1 MANSISWKKI
11 FDDYKILDHDFSKLP
26 FELNWEMIK
35 VACQNF
41 KKTAEKEV
49 RILCKQDS
57 RKDVPDIMKENWL
70 FILPVKNW
78 TYNII
83 KGEGYMDIPD
93 IEWEPEE
100 YKSNLWFELQ
110 SSKVWNSEMQHLD
123 FAYASS
129 LIRTFMWDP
138 SLVLTIR
145 WRKYTPEFKCRV
157 WINNLTVKW
166 VQTEVDAWYEWKEQ
180 IVLIE
185 AKNSTTKDTII
196 RQLYY
201 PYRKWLIDT
210 WKNIN
215 LLFFEKRW
223 NIYYIWQYTFE
234 DIEDYNSIKL
244 IKSKKYI
251 IK

>member
-11 FDDYKILDHDFSKLP
+11 FDDYNILKHNFIEWP
-26 FELNWEMIK
+26 FELTWEMIK
-35 VACQNF
+35 ISCQDF

-57 RKDVPDIMKENWL
+57 RKDIPDIMKKNWL
-70 FILPVKNW
+70 FLLPIKNG
-78 TYNII
+78 TYNIV
-83 KGEGYMDIPD
+83 KGEWYMDIPD
-93 IEWEPEE
+93 IEWKPEE
-100 YKSNLWFELQ
+100 YVSNLWFELQ
-110 SSKVWNSEMQHLD
+110 SSKIWNSEMQHLD

-129 LIRTFMWDP
+129 LIRTFMWDL

-145 WRKYTPEFKCRV
+145 WRKYTPEFKCKI
-157 WINNLTVKW
+157 WNNKLTIKW

-185 AKNSTTKDTII
+185 AKNSKTKDTII

-201 PYRKWLIDT
+201 PYRKWWIET
-210 WKNIN
+210 WKEIN

-223 NIYYIWQYTFE
+223 EVFYIWQYWFS
-234 DIEDYNSIKL
+234 DIEDYNSVKL